1 MSTLLIK
8 NAHAIATFSNK
19 GDEGSELRDAYVFAR
34 DGVIESLGPSV
45 DAPLTAD
52 EVIDASNCVVIP
64 GLVNTHHHMF
74 QTLTRAIPAV
84 QDAELF
90 TWLKGLYP
98 IWARTTPD
106 MIHTSALTAMAEL
119 LLSGCTTSSDHL
131 YLYPN
136 GAKLDD
142 TISAAQHIGMRFHA
156 MRGSMSVG
164 ESAGGLPPDSLVEN
178 EDAILKDSQRIVEQ
192 FHDANRYAMIRVGL
206 APCSPF
212 SVSTDLMRESATLA
226 RSFKGRGVCLHTHLA
241 ENDHDIAYSRE
252 KFNKTPTEYA
262 ESLGWLGD
270 DVWHAHC
277 VKLDAHGVARFAAT
291 GTGVAHCP
299 CSNMRLASG
308 IAPIRKLIDSGVR
321 VGLGVD
327 GSASNDGSHLLN
339 EARQAMLLARVG
351 RSLQPFGCDDG
362 GRELSARDALRLA
375 TRGGASVLGRDDI
388 GAIVPGMAADLALF
402 RIDTLAMAGG
412 AVHDPIAALMFCA
425 CPHAEYT
432 IVNGRVVVR
441 EGRLTTLELPPQI
454 ERHNKMA
461 QQLANQ

>member
-8 NAHAIATFSNK
+8 NAHAIATFDNN
-19 GDEGSELRDAYVFAR
+19 DSELRDAYLFVR
-34 DGVIESLGPSV
+34 DGVIESLGPAAE
-45 DAPLTAD
+45 APLSVD

-64 GLVNTHHHMF
+64 GLVNTHHHMY

-98 IWARTTPD
+98 IWGRMTPE
-106 MIHTSALTAMAEL
+106 MIHTAALTAMAEL
-119 LLSGCTTSSDHL
+119 LLSGCTTTSDHL
-131 YLYPN
+131 YLFPN
-136 GAKLDD
+136 GSTLDD
-142 TISAAQHIGMRFHA
+142 TISAAQQIGIRFHG

-178 EDAILKDSQRIVEQ
+178 EAAILKDSQRVVEQ

-212 SVSTDLMRESATLA
+212 SVSTNLMRESAMLA
-226 RSFKGRGVCLHTHLA
+226 RSFKGQGVRLHTHLA
-241 ENDHDIAYSRE
+241 ENDHDVAYSLE

-262 ESLGWLGD
+262 EGLGWLGE

-277 VKLDAHGVARFAAT
+277 VKLDAHGIARFAAT

-327 GSASNDGSHLLN
+327 GSASNDSSHMLA
-339 EARQAMLLARVG
+339 EARQATLLARVG

-375 TRGGASVLGRDDI
+375 TRGSASVLGRHDI
-388 GAIVPGMAADLALF
+388 GAIAPGMAADLALF
-402 RIDTLAMAGG
+402 RTDTLAMAGG

-425 CPHAEYT
+425 SPQAEYT
-432 IVNGRVVVR
+432 IVNGRVGVR
-441 EGRLTTLELPPQI
+441 EGRLTALELQPHI
-454 ERHNKMA
+454 ERHNRMA
-461 QQLANQ
+461 RELANQ